1 MISMK
6 KGLASLMIVLMAFII
21 MLGSSFSVAF
31 AADPSGENPAEST
44 TSLEDYVQQNITA
57 INDYG
62 VSFGSQYW
70 LRNYFTVDQNQAS
83 TSNPEQ
89 IVVNGSD
96 GSSYTLYLINGKTRE
111 QAEAQMATV
120 LKNGATVDDV
130 SNITDG
136 LKIGADT
143 AGATALLS
151 GFAPII
157 SLVVGVIVVLVTM
170 GMTLFTAFDIA
181 YIAFPVFRNKCE
193 EQKMMGGNNI
203 MTKKGANGESSLR
216 FVTDDAQYAVSQGT
230 IESGKSPWGIYF
242 RKRIMSY
249 ILLAIILFILL
260 TGNISLITNIALN
273 VVSGIMNVLGGLA

>member
-31 AADPSGENPAEST
+31 AADQSGENPAEST
-44 TSLEDYVQQNITA
+44 TSLEDYVQQNIT

-62 VSFGSQYW
+62 FAFKKSW
-70 LRNYFTVDQNQAS
+70 MNKYFTMDQNQAS

-89 IVVNGSD
+89 IVVNGAD
-96 GSSYTLYLINGKTRE
+96 GSSYTLYFINGKTRE
-111 QAEAQMATV
+111 QAEKEMATV
-120 LKNGATVDDV
+120 LKNEATVDDV
-130 SNITDG
+130 SDITDG
-136 LKIGADT
+136 MKIGADT

-157 SLVVGVIVVLVTM
+157 SLVIGVIVVLVTM

>member
-1 MISMK
+1 MFKRVISLFMAVLTV
-6 KGLASLMIVLMAFII
+6 LAMACTTT
-21 MLGSSFSVAF
+21 AF
-31 AADPSGENPAEST
+31 AAEEAHTLPEDVESYIENS
-44 TSLEDYVQQNITA
+44 ITA
-57 INDYG
+57 INDSG
-62 VSFGSQYW
+62 VSFSETW
-70 LRNYFTVDQNQAS
+70 LRSWLTTDESKAQSLEDGGRQYNVTL
-83 TSNPEQ
+83 
-89 IVVNGSD
+89 
-96 GSSYTLYLINGKTRE
+96 GSSQGVLYIVRGKTE
-111 QAEAQMATV
+111 EGLIEAVQKSVNNA
-120 LKNGATVDDV
+120 ATVDDV

-193 EQKMMGGNNI
+193 EQKMNGTGYNVKKDSSGNV
-203 MTKKGANGESSLR
+203 SLR
-216 FVTDDAQYAVSQGT
+216 FVTDDAQYAVSEGT
-230 IESGKSPWGIYF
+230 IENGKSPWGIYF

-249 ILLAIILFILL
+249 VLLAIVLFILL

-273 VVSGIMNVLGGLA
+273 IVSGIMNVLSGLA

>member
-31 AADPSGENPAEST
+31 AANPSGENPAEST
-44 TSLEDYVQQNITA
+44 TSLEDYVQQNIT

-62 VSFGSQYW
+62 FAFKKSW
-70 LRNYFTVDQNQAS
+70 MNKYFTMDQNQAS

-89 IVVNGSD
+89 IVVNGAD
-96 GSSYTLYLINGKTRE
+96 GSSYTLYFINGKTRE
-111 QAEAQMATV
+111 QAEEEMATV
-120 LKNGATVDDV
+120 LKNEATVDDV
-130 SNITDG
+130 SDITDG
-136 LKIGADT
+136 MKIGADT

-157 SLVVGVIVVLVTM
+157 SLVIGVIVVLVTM

>member
-1 MISMK
+1 MFK
-6 KGLASLMIVLMAFII
+6 RVASLFMAVLIVLA
-21 MLGSSFSVAF
+21 LACTTTAF
-31 AADPSGENPAEST
+31 AAEEAHTLPEDVESYIENS
-44 TSLEDYVQQNITA
+44 ITA
-57 INDYG
+57 INDSG
-62 VSFGSQYW
+62 VSFSETW
-70 LRNYFTVDQNQAS
+70 LRSWLTTDESKAQSLEDGGRQYNVTL
-83 TSNPEQ
+83 
-89 IVVNGSD
+89 
-96 GSSYTLYLINGKTRE
+96 GSSQGVLYIVRGKTE
-111 QAEAQMATV
+111 EGLIEAVQKSVNNA
-120 LKNGATVDDV
+120 ATVDDV

-193 EQKMMGGNNI
+193 EQKMNGTGYNVKKDSSGNV
-203 MTKKGANGESSLR
+203 SLR
-216 FVTDDAQYAVSQGT
+216 FVTDDAQYAVSEGT
-230 IESGKSPWGIYF
+230 IENGKSPWGIYF

-249 ILLAIILFILL
+249 VLLAIVLFILL

-273 VVSGIMNVLGGLA
+273 IVSGIMNVLSGLA

>member
-31 AADPSGENPAEST
+31 ADDPSGENPAEST

-62 VSFGSQYW
+62 VTFGQSW
-70 LRNYFTVDQNQAS
+70 LRNYFTIDQNKAS

-111 QAEAQMATV
+111 QAEAQMATA
-120 LKNGATVDDV
+120 LKNDATVDDV

>member
-1 MISMK
+1 MLKRVISLFMAVLTV
-6 KGLASLMIVLMAFII
+6 LALACTTT
-21 MLGSSFSVAF
+21 AF
-31 AADPSGENPAEST
+31 AAEEAHTLPEDVESYIENS
-44 TSLEDYVQQNITA
+44 ITA
-57 INDYG
+57 INDSG
-62 VSFGSQYW
+62 VSFSETW
-70 LRNYFTVDQNQAS
+70 LRSWLTTDESKAQSLEDGGRQYNITL
-83 TSNPEQ
+83 
-89 IVVNGSD
+89 
-96 GSSYTLYLINGKTRE
+96 GSSQGVLYIVRGKTE
-111 QAEAQMATV
+111 EGLIEAVQKSVNNA
-120 LKNGATVDDV
+120 ATVDDV

-193 EQKMMGGNNI
+193 EQKMNGTGYNVKKDSSGNV
-203 MTKKGANGESSLR
+203 SLR
-216 FVTDDAQYAVSQGT
+216 FVTDDAQYAVSEGT
-230 IESGKSPWGIYF
+230 IENGKSPWGIYF

-249 ILLAIILFILL
+249 VLLAIILFILL

-273 VVSGIMNVLGGLA
+273 VVSGIMNVLSGLA

>member
-1 MISMK
+1 MLKRVISLFMAVLTV
-6 KGLASLMIVLMAFII
+6 LALACTTT
-21 MLGSSFSVAF
+21 AF
-31 AADPSGENPAEST
+31 AAEEAHTLPEDVESYIENS
-44 TSLEDYVQQNITA
+44 ITA
-57 INDYG
+57 INDSG
-62 VSFGSQYW
+62 VSFSETW
-70 LRNYFTVDQNQAS
+70 LRSWLTTDESKAQSLEDGGRQYNITL
-83 TSNPEQ
+83 
-89 IVVNGSD
+89 
-96 GSSYTLYLINGKTRE
+96 GSSQGVLYIVRGKTE
-111 QAEAQMATV
+111 EGLIEAVQKSVNNA
-120 LKNGATVDDV
+120 ATVDDV

-193 EQKMMGGNNI
+193 EQKMNGTGYNVKKDSSGNV
-203 MTKKGANGESSLR
+203 SLR
-216 FVTDDAQYAVSQGT
+216 FVTDDAQYAVSEGT
-230 IESGKSPWGIYF
+230 IENGKSPWGIYF

-249 ILLAIILFILL
+249 VLLAIVLFILL

-273 VVSGIMNVLGGLA
+273 IVSGIMNVLSGLA

>member
-31 AADPSGENPAEST
+31 AADPSGETPTEAT

-62 VSFGSQYW
+62 VTFGQSW
-70 LRNYFTVDQNQAS
+70 LRNYFTVDQNKAS

-111 QAEAQMATV
+111 QAEAQMATA
-120 LKNGATVDDV
+120 LKNDATVDDV

-193 EQKMMGGNNI
+193 EQKMNGTGYNVKKDSSGNV
-203 MTKKGANGESSLR
+203 SLR
-216 FVTDDAQYAVSQGT
+216 FVTDDAQYAVSEGT
-230 IESGKSPWGIYF
+230 IENGKSPWGIYF

-249 ILLAIILFILL
+249 VLLAIVLFILL

-273 VVSGIMNVLGGLA
+273 IVSGIMNVLSGLA